1 MEQGSM
7 PDLSIKIKD
16 LTFKNPVITASG
28 TYGYGLEFLDYYD
41 VNQLGGITLKGLSL
55 NPKKGNP
62 VPRIAETASGML
74 NAIGLENV
82 GLENFRSVK
91 LPQIQKKLHN
101 TQIIA
106 NIFGNT
112 VEDYAK
118 MAEETDCLSGIA
130 ALEVNISCPNVKEGG
145 IIFGQEVGAAQSV
158 VKAVRKVVKNKA
170 LIIKLSPNVAEI
182 SDFAHMCQEE
192 GADAVSMINTL
203 KGVRIDLKSMRPV
216 LSNITGGLSGP
227 AIKPVA
233 VRMVYES
240 ARRISIPIIAMG
252 GVTQGTDVAEFL
264 MAGASLVAVGT
275 ANLVNPYAALKI
287 LNEFV
292 DYLKRENIS
301 SASSLVGKAL

>member
-1 MEQGSM
+1 
-7 PDLSIKIKD
+7 
-16 LTFKNPVITASG
+16 
-28 TYGYGLEFLDYYD
+28 
-41 VNQLGGITLKGLSL
+41 
-55 NPKKGNP
+55 
-62 VPRIAETASGML
+62 
-74 NAIGLENV
+74 
-82 GLENFRSVK
+82 
-91 LPQIQKKLHN
+91 
-101 TQIIA
+101 
-106 NIFGNT
+106 
-112 VEDYAK
+112 
-118 MAEETDCLSGIA
+118 
-130 ALEVNISCPNVKEGG
+130 
-145 IIFGQEVGAAQSV
+145 
-158 VKAVRKVVKNKA
+158 
-170 LIIKLSPNVAEI
+170 VAEI

-203 KGVRIDLKSMRPV
+203 KGIRIDLNSKRPV

-233 VRMVYES
+233 IRMVYES

-292 DYLKRENIS
+292 DYLKRENIF